1 MVLEYMWLSS
11 FESGGS
17 VFCVLVVVVVVVVV
31 RNSLDVA

>member
-1 MVLEYMWLSS
+1 MLEYVWLSS

-17 VFCVLVVVVVVVVV
+17 VFCVLVAVVVVV